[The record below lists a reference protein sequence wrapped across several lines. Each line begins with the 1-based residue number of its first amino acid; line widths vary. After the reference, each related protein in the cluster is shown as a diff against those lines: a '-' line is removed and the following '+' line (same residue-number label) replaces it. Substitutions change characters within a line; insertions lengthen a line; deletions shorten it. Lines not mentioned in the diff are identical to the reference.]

1 MVRTRSPSSRY
12 SEHPVRAP
20 NVVPRRPPVLLSVIA
35 LLASLAGCGA
45 PGVHFTT
52 KLAAGFAPAHPTVS
66 VLGVY
71 KDGQMNSDAWDT
83 VAPRVSRS
91 LGVSGCI
98 AAYSEP
104 LLSTSGVLSSAID
117 DYARANGPTDELL
130 AQLAPAARGEL
141 VLVMTIAGK
150 LPVKQPGSPLAGGG
164 TPQPNLGGGSR
175 GGGMGGPGGGG
186 RGGRMRGPGAGETDT
201 NELDVS
207 ASLFSIA
214 QGRSVA
220 LYGMQYSGE
229 SVDDAIT
236 QFADHLARSLPGA
249 QCAGWNWEAKI
260 DPDRIRKSIDQ

>member
-1 MVRTRSPSSRY
+1 L
-12 SEHPVRAP
+12 RAP
-20 NVVPRRPPVLLSVIA
+20 NAVPTPPLVLLSAIA
-35 LLASLAGCGA
+35 SLASLAGCGA

-52 KLAAGFAPAHPTVS
+52 KLADGFAPAHPTVS

-83 VAPRVSRS
+83 VAPRVSRA
-91 LGVSGCI
+91 LGASRCV

-117 DYARANGPTDELL
+117 DYSRANGPTDELL
-130 AQLAPAARGEL
+130 AQLAPAAKGEL

-150 LPVKQPGSPLAGGG
+150 LPVKQTGSPLGGG
-164 TPQPNLGGGSR
+164 GAPQPSLGGGSR

-186 RGGRMRGPGAGETDT
+186 RGGRMRGPAAGEADT

-220 LYGMQYSGE
+220 LYGMQYSGD
-229 SVDDAIT
+229 SVDDAIA
-236 QFADHLARSLPGA
+236 QFANQLARSLPGA
-249 QCAGWNWEAKI
+249 QCAGWDWDAKI
-260 DPDRIRKSIDQ
+260 DPDRIRQSIDH